1 MAILELRNVSK
12 DHGGTPV
19 LKDISLS
26 VDAGQ
31 FVAVLGFSG
40 TGKTTLA
47 NALLAEIAA
56 KHFGPGVLNVV
67 CGDRVTG
74 AVTASLS
81 AAASL
86 TMLGPGVT
94 AIRAR

>member
-40 TGKTTLA
+40 TGKTTLVNLVA
-47 NALLAEIAA
+47 GLTTPDA
-56 KHFGPGVLNVV
+56 GS
-67 CGDRVTG
+67 VTFKG
-74 AVTASLS
+74 APVTEASPS
-81 AAASL
+81 ARWSSSP
-86 TMLGPGVT
+86 M
-94 AIRAR
+94 R